1 MEFVD
6 KIYIISLKRHTIRKE
21 IIKADLDS
29 AGFDMNKIE
38 WIDAIDGNDLD
49 INESIKD
56 GVISPVFRDPTGT
69 FSKSIYGCSLSHK
82 SAYERFLNTPDDMER
97 ALVLEDDAAITHT
110 FLRLLLTKSFGY
122 KAFKRELEEID
133 WDVVLLGGQTQ
144 RVEFTKSTNFVL
156 KPAKRYPNDYAA
168 HAYMITKNGAKKL
181 IEGNESIQFAADVN
195 LYTSDVKLYCTPSNY
210 FEQKLGHIGKNHIY
224 TLWKRFEMFLLE
236 YNGVGEEIVSATAFG
251 DWYNSPETQ
260 ITKLVTVSKKLNVES
275 VDWKSF
281 TAPNGDVIEDWP
293 NLYLKTKTNE

>member
-6 KIYIISLKRHTIRKE
+6 KIYIISLKRHKIRKE

-49 INESIKD
+49 INQSIKD
-56 GVISPVFRDPTGT
+56 GIISPVFRDPTGT

-82 SAYERFLNTPDDMER
+82 SAYERFLNTTDDMER

-144 RVEFTKSTNFVL
+144 RVEFTQSTNFVL
-156 KPAKRYPNDYAA
+156 KPVKKYPKDYAA
-168 HAYMITKNGAKKL
+168 HAYMITKRGAEKL
-181 IEGNESIQFAADVN
+181 IEGNKSIQFAADVN
-195 LYTSDVKLYCTPSNY
+195 LYTSDVKMYCTPSNY

-224 TLWKRFEMFLLE
+224 SIWKRFEMFLLE

-251 DWYNSPETQ
+251 DWYDSPETQ
-260 ITKLVTVSKKLNVES
+260 ITKLVTVSKKLDVES

-293 NLYLKTKTNE
+293 NLYLKIENE